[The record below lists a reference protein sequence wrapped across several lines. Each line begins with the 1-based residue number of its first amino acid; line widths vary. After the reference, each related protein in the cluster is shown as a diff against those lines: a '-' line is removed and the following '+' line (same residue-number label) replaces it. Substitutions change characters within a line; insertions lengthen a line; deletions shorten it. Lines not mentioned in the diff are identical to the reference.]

1 MYYLQYVVL
10 QMAQER
16 AHKNQKNRSATGDTW
31 ISALLET
38 GIRVISDEVICRGKA
53 TGSEVMTAA
62 AMAAGSM
69 EVTVT
74 GADDFMAGGEVF
86 RASLWITDDEH
97 LAKECVKCG
106 RPVLGVLTKE
116 NAEQSFEGVS
126 YLVSDLPDVEPQYL
140 EKVYRRQAGIPWD
153 ILETERCL
161 LRETTVQDADAF
173 YKIYADP
180 SITEFMEDLPKDRDA
195 YTAWLQD
202 YAKNVYEFFGYGIW
216 TICLKQ
222 ETLRER
228 EATERAVDD
237 WASGSERA
245 VGAWASGSE
254 KAVGAWASGSERAVG
269 AWASG
274 SERAVGDWASGNEKS
289 EGARLSG
296 GEDLT
301 VIGRAG
307 LTVREGY
314 DSPELGFVIG
324 KSWQGQGLAY
334 EVCSAILEYAREL
347 GIPEVIAFAK
357 PENKASLRLL
367 QKLGFRKIEQS
378 ETKPYRKDD
387 ILFIYAVGNK
397 QE

>member
-245 VGAWASGSE
+245 VG
-254 KAVGAWASGSERAVG
+254 
-269 AWASG
+269 
-274 SERAVGDWASGNEKS
+274 DWASGNEKS